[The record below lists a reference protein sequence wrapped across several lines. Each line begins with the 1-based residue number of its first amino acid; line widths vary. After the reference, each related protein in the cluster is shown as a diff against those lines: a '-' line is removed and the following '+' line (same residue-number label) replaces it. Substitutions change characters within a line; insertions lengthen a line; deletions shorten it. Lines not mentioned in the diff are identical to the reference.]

1 MKCLIPLS
9 GLVVYS
15 VILIL
20 EKLQIIP
27 DPAFFLR
34 VLDSAYQEWSFLL
47 LFLVIL
53 IESIVYAGFYFP
65 GQLFAVLIVLL
76 NDFNWVNVIILT
88 LVSIV
93 AVTISA
99 AINYL
104 LGSLREAEQ
113 KDFQIKELLIAM
125 LHINLL
131 ALYMFQL
138 GASRS
143 HKKVILYAGLLNVPY
158 YLLLIAG
165 TFLIRDQIM
174 IITEDSYFLFFLLC
188 VWTISTVILDIRER
202 RNKRRVRTIK

>member
-1 MKCLIPLS
+1 MKSLVPLS

-15 VILIL
+15 TILIL

-27 DPAFFLR
+27 EPAVAFQGLSG
-34 VLDSAYQEWSFLL
+34 LYGEWSFLL

-76 NDFNWVNVIILT
+76 NDFSWFNLIMLT

-99 AINYL
+99 WINYQ
-104 LGSLREAEQ
+104 LGSLRKTEKKE
-113 KDFQIKELLIAM
+113 FRIKGLLVAM

-143 HKKVILYAGLLNVPY
+143 HKKVILYAGLLNIPY

-165 TFLIRDQIM
+165 TFLIRDQIT
-174 IITEDSYFLFFLLC
+174 IITDDTYFLFSMLC
-188 VWTISTVILDIRER
+188 AWTTFSVILDIRER
-202 RNKRRVRTIK
+202 KKKRSEIRI

>member
-1 MKCLIPLS
+1 MKSLVPLS

-15 VILIL
+15 TILL
-20 EKLQIIP
+20 LGKLQIIP
-27 DPAFFLR
+27 DPALSLQ
-34 VLDSAYQEWSFLL
+34 VLSGLYGEWTFLL

-65 GQLFAVLIVLL
+65 GQLFAVLLVLL
-76 NDFNWVNVIILT
+76 NDFSWFNVIMLT

-99 AINYL
+99 AINYK
-104 LGSLREAEQ
+104 LGTLRTAEK
-113 KDFQIKELLIAM
+113 KDFQIKELLLAM

-143 HKKVILYAGLLNVPY
+143 HKKVILYAGFLNIPY
-158 YLLLIAG
+158 YLILIAG
-165 TFLIRDQIM
+165 TFLYRDQIL
-174 IITEDSYFLFFLLC
+174 IITEDAYFLFFLLC
-188 VWTISTVILDIRER
+188 TWTFFTAILDIREHKK
-202 RNKRRVRTIK
+202 KRSGHYIQ

>member
-1 MKCLIPLS
+1 MKSLIPLS

-15 VILIL
+15 AILLL
-20 EKLQIIP
+20 EKLQVIP
-27 DPAFFLR
+27 DPAIALQG
-34 VLDSAYQEWSFLL
+34 LSGLYGEWSFLL

-53 IESIVYAGFYFP
+53 IESIVYVGFYFP

-76 NDFNWVNVIILT
+76 NDFSWFNLIMLT
-88 LVSIV
+88 LISIV
-93 AVTISA
+93 AVTLSA
-99 AINYL
+99 GINYR
-104 LGSLREAEQ
+104 LGSLRRLEKKE
-113 KDFQIKELLIAM
+113 FRLKELLLAM

-165 TFLIRDQIM
+165 TFLIRDQIS
-174 IITEDSYFLFFLLC
+174 IITEDTYFLLSLLC
-188 VWTISTVILDIRER
+188 VWTLFTVVLDIREHGKKKSEPR
-202 RNKRRVRTIK
+202 I

>member
-1 MKCLIPLS
+1 MRSLIPLS

-15 VILIL
+15 AILL
-20 EKLQIIP
+20 LGKLQIIP
-27 DPAFFLR
+27 DPAIALQG
-34 VLDSAYQEWSFLL
+34 LNGLYGEWSFLL

-53 IESIVYAGFYFP
+53 VESIVYVGFYFP
-65 GQLFAVLIVLL
+65 GQLFAVLLVLL
-76 NDFNWVNVIILT
+76 NDFSWFNLIMLT

-99 AINYL
+99 GINYR
-104 LGSLREAEQ
+104 LGSLRALE
-113 KDFQIKELLIAM
+113 KKEFRLKGLLLAM

-143 HKKVILYAGLLNVPY
+143 HKKVILYAGLLNIPY

-165 TFLIRDQIM
+165 TFLIRDQIT
-174 IITEDSYFLFFLLC
+174 IITEDTYFLFFLLC
-188 VWTISTVILDIRER
+188 AWTSFTIILDIRER
-202 RNKRRVRTIK
+202 RKKRSAHRM

>member
-1 MKCLIPLS
+1 MKSIIPLS

-20 EKLQIIP
+20 ERLQIIP
-27 DPAFFLR
+27 DPAFSLQG
-34 VLDSAYQEWSFLL
+34 LSGLYGEWAFLL

-53 IESIVYAGFYFP
+53 VESIVYAGFYFP

-76 NDFNWVNVIILT
+76 NDFSWFNVVMLT

-99 AINYL
+99 AINFK
-104 LGSLREAEQ
+104 LGSLRTAE
-113 KDFQIKELLIAM
+113 KKEFQIKELLIAM

-143 HKKVILYAGLLNVPY
+143 HKKVILYAGFLNIPY

-165 TFLIRDQIM
+165 TFLFRDQIS
-174 IITEDSYFLFFLLC
+174 IITEDTYFLFFLLC
-188 VWTISTVILDIRER
+188 TWSVFTVILDIRER
-202 RNKRRVRTIK
+202 RKKRSGHHI

>member
-1 MKCLIPLS
+1 MKSIVPLS

-15 VILIL
+15 AILIL
-20 EKLQIIP
+20 EKLQVIP
-27 DPAFFLR
+27 DPALS
-34 VLDSAYQEWSFLL
+34 LQGLSGLYGEWSFLL

-65 GQLFAVLIVLL
+65 GQLFAVLIVLR
-76 NDFNWVNVIILT
+76 NDFSWFNLIMLT
-88 LVSIV
+88 VVSIV

-99 AINYL
+99 AINYH
-104 LGSLREAEQ
+104 LGSLRAAE
-113 KDFQIKELLIAM
+113 KKEFQIKELLIAM

-143 HKKVILYAGLLNVPY
+143 HKKVILYAGLLNIPY

-165 TFLIRDQIM
+165 TFLIRDQIS
-174 IITEDSYFLFFLLC
+174 IITEDSFFLLFLLC
-188 VWTISTVILDIRER
+188 AWTFFTVILDVRER
-202 RNKRRVRTIK
+202 RKKRSGTHS

>member
-1 MKCLIPLS
+1 MKSLVPLS

-15 VILIL
+15 AILLL
-20 EKLQIIP
+20 EKLQVIP
-27 DPAFFLR
+27 DPALFLQG
-34 VLDSAYQEWSFLL
+34 LSGLYGEWTFLL

-65 GQLFAVLIVLL
+65 GQLFAVIIVLL
-76 NDFNWVNVIILT
+76 NDFSWFNLIMLT

-99 AINYL
+99 GINYR
-104 LGSLREAEQ
+104 LGSLRTAE
-113 KDFQIKELLIAM
+113 KKEFQIKELLIAM

-143 HKKVILYAGLLNVPY
+143 HKKVILYAGVLNFPY
-158 YLLLIAG
+158 YLILIAG
-165 TFLIRDQIM
+165 TFFFRDQIA
-174 IITEDSYFLFFLLC
+174 IITEDTYFLFFLLC
-188 VWTISTVILDIRER
+188 TWTFFTVILDIREHKK
-202 RNKRRVRTIK
+202 KRSGHHI

>member
-1 MKCLIPLS
+1 MKSLVPLS

-15 VILIL
+15 AILL
-20 EKLQIIP
+20 LGKLQLIP
-27 DPAFFLR
+27 DPAASLQG
-34 VLDSAYQEWSFLL
+34 LSGLYAEWSFLL

-53 IESIVYAGFYFP
+53 VESIVYVGFYFP
-65 GQLFAVLIVLL
+65 GQLFAVLLVLL
-76 NDFNWVNVIILT
+76 NDFSWFNLIMLT

-99 AINYL
+99 GINYR
-104 LGSLREAEQ
+104 LGSLRTLE
-113 KDFQIKELLIAM
+113 KKEFRLKGLLLAM

-143 HKKVILYAGLLNVPY
+143 HKKVILYAGLLNIPY

-165 TFLIRDQIM
+165 TFLIRDQIT
-174 IITEDSYFLFFLLC
+174 IITEDTYFLLFLLC
-188 VWTISTVILDIRER
+188 TWASFTVVLDIRER
-202 RNKRRVRTIK
+202 RKKRNGTRI